1 MNGHAMYAEVQKYGD
16 DSVVTRH
23 ASLVKRIA
31 FHLINR
37 MPASVQVDD
46 LIQAGMLGLLE
57 ANSHF
62 DATQGASFETY
73 AGIRIRGAMLDEI
86 RKLDW
91 TPRSVHRKYRAV
103 SEAIRKIEN
112 EKGTD
117 ATDQEIA
124 RVMGISLSEYHRIL
138 MDSNSSRIFS
148 MDEIEEQGDYHM
160 PHAGDD
166 TPFDQLSEDEYQLRL
181 AESIRS
187 LPEKEQL
194 VMSLYYDDE
203 LNFREIGQVLEVSES
218 RVCQIHGQAM
228 LRIQAKMSD
237 WKLPR

>member
-1 MNGHAMYAEVQKYGD
+1 MNGHAMYAQVQSFGED
-16 DSVVTRH
+16 NVVTRH
-23 ASLVKRIA
+23 AALVKRIA

-46 LIQAGMLGLLE
+46 LIQAGMVGLLE

-62 DATQGASFETY
+62 DASQGASFETY

-112 EKGTD
+112 EKGSD
-117 ATDQEIA
+117 ASDQEIA
-124 RVMGISLSEYHRIL
+124 REMGISLSEYHRIL
-138 MDSNSSRIFS
+138 MDSNSSRICS
-148 MDEIEEQGDYHM
+148 MDELEEQGDYQI
-160 PHAGDD
+160 PHVDDD
-166 TPFDQLSEDEYQLRL
+166 TPFEQLSEDEYQQRL
-181 AESIRS
+181 AENIRS

-218 RVCQIHGQAM
+218 RVCQIHGQAL

-237 WKLPR
+237 WKIHR